1 MTPYMY
7 VYVCMRERRVVCMY
21 EERERGDGTL
31 FLCTLVLKDIFEWL
45 HGRIEHVTTST
56 AVAHGCTADVNF
68 APAMDGV
75 TREVGLLG
83 WVGGGGRELNE
94 IEMK

>member
-1 MTPYMY
+1 
-7 VYVCMRERRVVCMY
+7 MY

-75 TREVGLLG
+75 TREVGFCWVCLLG
-83 WVGGGGRELNE
+83 LFVGLGGLGGRELNE
-94 IEMK
+94 IEME